1 MDPVVQD
8 IINRFTLS
16 YKVVSKEKKDIMLKW
31 DKAFE
36 IQGLPIHNFKRV
48 AAIGDGNCML
58 HSFLFATSAI
68 YRSHNN
74 EKRGYIANEWR
85 KQLMEK
91 TEELNKDADIFY
103 ADSGGRVVIQET
115 IDELL
120 PEEYIELGIEIG
132 PIIARVYGHNWIAV
146 RLDER
151 GTLDPVRQTYKN
163 FDPAKPT
170 IVIHYLGGGLDFGQ
184 RNQGFRIDGHF
195 ETVIYTTISTGN
207 SPKISKEPSNKSKSK
222 RTTVKKA
229 QDKFITLP
237 AETIYIFL
245 PGSHELE
252 PLLQLFKDPSPD
264 RGI

>member
-1 MDPVVQD
+1 MDPAVKD
-8 IINRFTLS
+8 IINRFTSS
-16 YKVVSKEKKDIMLKW
+16 YKVVSKDKKDIMLKW
-31 DKAFE
+31 NDPFE
-36 IQGLPIHNFKRV
+36 IQGLPLHHFKRV

-68 YRSHNN
+68 YRSHDN

-85 KQLMEK
+85 KQLMAK
-91 TEELNKDADIFY
+91 TEELNEDADIFY

-132 PIIARVYGHNWIAV
+132 PIIARLYGHNWIAV
-146 RLDER
+146 RLDETGALR
-151 GTLDPVRQTYKN
+151 PVRQSYNN

-170 IVIHYLGGGLDFGQ
+170 IIIHYLGGGLDFGQ

-207 SPKISKEPSNKSKSK
+207 SPKLPPNKSKSK
-222 RTTVKKA
+222 RTTAKKPR
-229 QDKFITLP
+229 DIIISLP
-237 AETIYIFL
+237 PETIYVFP
-245 PGSHELE
+245 PGSHELQ
-252 PLLQLFKDPSPD
+252 PLLQLFQVPSPE
-264 RGI
+264 